1 MLLHKTKT
9 PFSVKRAAEL
19 TQTIYQLE
27 VFLPE
32 SKRKKNIILNMDV
45 EQQQLT
51 KVIAENI

>member
-1 MLLHKTKT
+1 
-9 PFSVKRAAEL
+9 VKRAAEL